1 MRPRTLPEPMRA
13 YRIGDPAGQFP
24 VWSTEGAKRTS
35 GRWHEAG
42 DAVIYASEHYSTALL
57 EKLVHWNGALP
68 PNQHFIEI
76 TIPAGTSYEVVTADI
91 VPDWFCAERGCGPSL
106 WPPVVRG
113 QPQRHPA
120 RSLCGRADGTQ
131 CRHQHPT
138 CGLQQPDGRAGDPG
152 VVGPPP
158 LSGLTFPS
166 GPALNLLMNRFFLCW
181 VAAVLLLP
189 SPARAV
195 EAAPALTDREIA
207 ERLTRLETRLD
218 EGLQGL
224 RADIQQLRAD
234 MNQQNQ
240 QLREDMNR
248 QNQQLREDMDQLR
261 EDMNRQNQ
269 QLREDMNEQFARQFR
284 LTVALLG
291 AFTALVAAIIGFA
304 LWDRR
309 TMLRPLERTVT
320 GLTED
325 LSSNRQRLEALL
337 DALRTLGQ
345 RNPEV
350 AKVLKQFNLL

>member
-1 MRPRTLPEPMRA
+1 
-13 YRIGDPAGQFP
+13 
-24 VWSTEGAKRTS
+24 
-35 GRWHEAG
+35 
-42 DAVIYASEHYSTALL
+42 
-57 EKLVHWNGALP
+57 
-68 PNQHFIEI
+68 
-76 TIPAGTSYEVVTADI
+76 
-91 VPDWFCAERGCGPSL
+91 
-106 WPPVVRG
+106 
-113 QPQRHPA
+113 
-120 RSLCGRADGTQ
+120 
-131 CRHQHPT
+131 
-138 CGLQQPDGRAGDPG
+138 
-152 VVGPPP
+152 
-158 LSGLTFPS
+158 
-166 GPALNLLMNRFFLCW
+166 MNRFFLCW
-181 VAAVLLLP
+181 IVVVLLLP
-189 SPARAV
+189 SPIGAV

-240 QLREDMNR
+240 QLREDMG
-248 QNQQLREDMDQLR
+248 QLR

-269 QLREDMNEQFARQFR
+269 QLREDMNLQFARQFR
-284 LTVALLG
+284 LTLALLG

-337 DALRTLGQ
+337 DALRALGQ

>member
-1 MRPRTLPEPMRA
+1 
-13 YRIGDPAGQFP
+13 
-24 VWSTEGAKRTS
+24 
-35 GRWHEAG
+35 
-42 DAVIYASEHYSTALL
+42 
-57 EKLVHWNGALP
+57 
-68 PNQHFIEI
+68 
-76 TIPAGTSYEVVTADI
+76 VV
-91 VPDWFCAERGCGPSL
+91 
-106 WPPVVRG
+106 
-113 QPQRHPA
+113 
-120 RSLCGRADGTQ
+120 
-131 CRHQHPT
+131 
-138 CGLQQPDGRAGDPG
+138 
-152 VVGPPP
+152 
-158 LSGLTFPS
+158 
-166 GPALNLLMNRFFLCW
+166 
-181 VAAVLLLP
+181 AVLLLP
-189 SPARAV
+189 SPVGAV

-248 QNQQLREDMDQLR
+248 QNQQLREDMGQLRADMNQQNQQLR

-284 LTVALLG
+284 LTLALLV
-291 AFTALVAAIIGFA
+291 AFTALVTAIIGFA

-325 LSSNRQRLEALL
+325 LSSNRQRVEALL
-337 DALRTLGQ
+337 DALRALGR

-350 AKVLKQFNLL
+350 AKVLKQFDLL